1 MKFFRSNGDRV
12 PSHIEAMADDAKAG
26 KVDRREFLALASAF
40 GASTAMAY
48 GMIGLAAPTRAH
60 AQEAKSGGVMRIAM
74 TIRQEAGAAEPERAW
89 SGEPCLIGV
98 VAEQCECAR
107 RRVDRPEPRVLEV
120 VVERGDE
127 ARDAA

>member
-1 MKFFRSNGDRV
+1 AVLGRRHLDVLDFPLARRKLTRTAAVHRHGMEVGETGRL
-12 PSHIEAMADDAKAG
+12 AD
-26 KVDRREFLALASAF
+26 EPC
-40 GASTAMAY
+40 
-48 GMIGLAAPTRAH
+48 AA
-60 AQEAKSGGVMRIAM
+60 

-127 ARDAA
+127 AVGALPVPAEKAR